1 MSRYIYLLFV
11 YLLLFSH
18 SLLANRQGMTCL
30 LNAYPD
36 FLSQSTDTSSNTLIW
51 KDGTKMLYD
60 LKIEVT
66 DFEDLLNKADLKT
79 QMSIPYPLGALVE
92 PPALNQDPGRLRYE
106 PFFEKMYG
114 NSGNEVKK
122 QLTKVFWAPSN
133 SYVTFSRTNGASESL
148 VAVGKE
154 IMQQPDLLSYVSKS
168 LGTFNWRTI
177 QGTSR
182 KSNHSFGIA
191 IDFEL
196 PKQSYKYWLWYCK
209 PNQSCQYPKSVLTD
223 TILQRVVSLFEKHGF
238 IWGGKWYHYDT
249 MHFEYRPELVNC
261 STSN

>member
-1 MSRYIYLLFV
+1 
-11 YLLLFSH
+11 
-18 SLLANRQGMTCL
+18 
-30 LNAYPD
+30 
-36 FLSQSTDTSSNTLIW
+36 
-51 KDGTKMLYD
+51 MLYD

-92 PPALNQDPGRLRYE
+92 PPTLNQDPGRLRYE

-196 PKQSYKYWLWYCK
+196 PKQSYKYWL
-209 PNQSCQYPKSVLTD
+209 
-223 TILQRVVSLFEKHGF
+223 
-238 IWGGKWYHYDT
+238 
-249 MHFEYRPELVNC
+249 
-261 STSN
+261 